1 MKYHLL
7 LSLSLHCLLVFSQ
20 KPAYKIFDKS
30 GAVSSYDNF
39 LESAKKADL
48 ILFGEFHDNPI
59 HHWLQLELVNELH
72 QSGVSLILGAEMFE
86 SDNQLIIDEYLAGYY
101 NSDKLTSESKTWI
114 NFETDY
120 LPLLEFSKT
129 NGIDFIATNVP
140 RRYASMVYKYGLD
153 ILSDL
158 SDEAKSLMAPLPIK
172 IDTSWQSY
180 KEINTMAIG
189 HGGANLAS
197 SQFFKD
203 ATMAHFI
210 SNNLKKN
217 YTFIHFHGAFHSQN
231 YEGIYSYVKSKR
243 PRLNILSI
251 CCHEQ
256 EQLLELKEGYK
267 KSDYIILT
275 PVRMTKT
282 H

>member
-7 LSLSLHCLLVFSQ
+7 LFLSLHCLLVFGQ
-20 KPAYKIFDKS
+20 KPAYKIFDKT
-30 GAVSSYDNF
+30 GAVSSYDNL
-39 LESAKKADL
+39 LESAQKADL
-48 ILFGEFHDNPI
+48 ILFGEYHNNPI

-101 NSDKLTSESKTWI
+101 NSDKLTSECKTWI

-129 NGIDFIATNVP
+129 NGLDFIATNVP
-140 RRYASMVYKYGLD
+140 RRYASMVYKFGLD
-153 ILSDL
+153 TLSDL
-158 SDEAKSLMAPLPIK
+158 SDDAKSLMAPLPIE

-180 KEINTMAIG
+180 KEINTMAMG
-189 HGGANLAS
+189 HSATNLAS
-197 SQFFKD
+197 SQFLKD
-203 ATMAHFI
+203 ATMAYFI

-217 YTFIHFHGAFHSQN
+217 HTFIHFHGAFHSQN
-231 YEGIYSYVKSKR
+231 FEGIYAYVKSKR

-251 CCHEQ
+251 GCQEQ
-256 EQLLELKEGYK
+256 EQLLELEEGHK

-275 PVRMTKT
+275 PARMTKT